1 MIPSIKN
8 PSVEFVRILSLVL
21 VITSLTGCARS
32 PAAGPTAM
40 DSNSNPDARGKQ
52 SSGTSAVEIFDPDLT
67 MARIP
72 EQKDSEEGAAFL
84 QQLDQD
90 LVSQARQVAG
100 VADALGDQADEV
112 FARMDR
118 ARAAALQQWMEQAQ
132 AGALAFSSQSFM
144 PASGKSLYK
153 VVSATAQT
161 SPTLMPVFIVALS
174 PAGFSQKVLDW
185 ENKFPDEYPAS
196 ETAVD
201 KEHEGVKVTTKVFK
215 RMEGDYLVVDAKLSS
230 TLSPSNL
237 PGVVLTEVIEGRI
250 RIQVCPDAAGTVNGN
265 LSIQTSS
272 GIEGS
277 FSGGTKFEGVIT
289 GSVDDEAVLVSLSEQ
304 INASTQVT
312 RVEPG
317 GDHGGVYGEAT
328 LDVRFDKGSSGN
340 MEVSNATGGEVR
352 KSSDM
357 SSTQMSALQELA
369 FLYVH
374 WLSLEAIEEAEN
386 FWRNGYCVEV
396 IVVDPAG
403 GKKEGLLPRAEQPLT
418 AEVRHRRGGDP
429 VVAPI
434 EAWMASGETSVAP
447 SNQRIPSPATFT
459 YTAPPDKDSA
469 GTVGLRTVSK
479 RGIAEAEAFF
489 NTYLPEFLLTGKIT
503 GNGVDLSA
511 PYYTYTGQLFA
522 TFLVE
527 LKPVQKAGGLM
538 WEGTGPGELSISQEF
553 HDILYHC
560 SSNVTIPISMQ
571 VQGIFTDGELWVNYF
586 YTVLDLKYFCWFS
599 FAPFEA
605 PFSLANEQTFV
616 FGVNDTVFSE
626 STDTWPFGPGEDGMT
641 ITWEVEA
648 RRK

>member
-1 MIPSIKN
+1 MIPSIKSL
-8 PSVEFVRILSLVL
+8 SVEFVRILNIVL
-21 VITSLTGCARS
+21 AITILTGCARS
-32 PAAGPTAM
+32 PAAGATAM
-40 DSNSNPDARGKQ
+40 DSNSNPDARVKQ
-52 SSGTSAVEIFDPDLT
+52 GIVTPVEIFDPAL
-67 MARIP
+67 AIALVP
-72 EQKDSEEGAAFL
+72 EKKDSEEAAAFL
-84 QQLDQD
+84 QQLDQN
-90 LVSQARQVAG
+90 LFNQARQVAG
-100 VADALGDQADEV
+100 VAGALGERSDEI
-112 FARMDR
+112 FKRMDR

-132 AGALAFSSQSFM
+132 AGRLAFSSQSLL
-144 PASGKSLYK
+144 PAARRSVYK
-153 VVSATAQT
+153 LASAIAQINT
-161 SPTLMPVFIVALS
+161 TLLPIFIVALS
-174 PAGFSQKVLDW
+174 PDGFSQKVLDW
-185 ENKFPDEYPAS
+185 ENKYPDEYPAS

-201 KEHEGVKVTTKVFK
+201 KEHEGVKVTTQVFK
-215 RMEGDYLVVDAKLSS
+215 RMEGDYLVVDAKLTSI
-230 TLSPSNL
+230 LSPSNL
-237 PGVVLTEVIEGRI
+237 PGVVLTEVIEGKI
-250 RIQVCPDAAGTVNGN
+250 SLQVCPDAAGTVNGE
-265 LSIQTSS
+265 LSLQTSS
-272 GIEGS
+272 GIEGR
-277 FSGGTKFEGVIT
+277 FSGGTKFEGAIT
-289 GSVDDEAVLVSLSEQ
+289 GSVDDEAALVSFSEQ
-304 INASTQVT
+304 INASTQAT
-312 RVEPG
+312 RIGPG
-317 GDHGGVYGEAT
+317 EDRGGVYGEAT
-328 LDVRFDKGSSGN
+328 LDVRFEKGNSGN
-340 MEVSNATGGEVR
+340 MEVSNATGREVR
-352 KSSDM
+352 RSSDM
-357 SSTQMSALQELA
+357 PSAQMNALQELA

-403 GKKEGLLPRAEQPLT
+403 GTKEGLLPLSEQPLT

-503 GNGVDLSA
+503 GNGVDLSS
-511 PYYTYTGQLFA
+511 PYYTYTGQLLA

-527 LKPVQKAGGLM
+527 LKPVQNAGGLM

-553 HDILYHC
+553 HDIYYHC

-586 YTVLDLKYFCWFS
+586 YQVLDLKYLCWFS